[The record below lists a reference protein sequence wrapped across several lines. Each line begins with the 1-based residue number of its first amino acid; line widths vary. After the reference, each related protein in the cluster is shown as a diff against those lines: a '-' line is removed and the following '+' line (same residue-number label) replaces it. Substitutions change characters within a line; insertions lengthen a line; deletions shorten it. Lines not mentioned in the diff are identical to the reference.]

1 MPATSQLKINSRNTA
16 ASAACDDMETVWRD
30 LDSRGNGVMPEEA
43 MQTEDLALNVE
54 RSCENIA
61 AAPS

>member
-1 MPATSQLKINSRNTA
+1 
-16 ASAACDDMETVWRD
+16 METVWRD
-30 LDSRGNGVMPEEA
+30 LDSRGDGVMPEEA